1 MSSEGPQE
9 QGPRVQPAQTALD
22 TLVELLDLEEIEV
35 NIFRG
40 YNPKEDRPRVFG
52 GQVAAQ
58 ALVAAGRTVPEDRC
72 VHSLHS
78 YFLRPGDMDV
88 PIVYFVD
95 RIRDGRSFTTRRVV
109 AIQHGEAIFNMAA
122 SYQKPEPGV
131 RHRAAMPD
139 VPRPEETITS
149 LERWTAIFGEKVA
162 ERMLSHRRPVEIR
175 YCDPP
180 DWRPAPGQA
189 PCSNVWIRANGK
201 LPDDPKIHTAVLT
214 YASDYTLTDC
224 VMRPHGVHW
233 MQEGV
238 MTASLDHAMW
248 FHEPLRADEWWLYA
262 QDSPATGGARGLAR
276 GTIFAHDGRLACS
289 VAQEVLLRTPALE

>member
-1 MSSEGPQE
+1 MSNEDA
-9 QGPRVQPAQTALD
+9 QGQGRRAVRIGLD
-22 TLVELLDLEEIEV
+22 GLVDLLDLEELEV

-40 YNPKEDRPRVFG
+40 YNPTEERPRVFG

-58 ALVAAGRTVPEDRC
+58 ALVAAGRTVPDDRS

-78 YFLRPGDMDV
+78 YFLRPGDMAA

-122 SYQKPEPGV
+122 SFQVPEPGV
-131 RHRAAMPD
+131 DHRAAMPD
-139 VPRPEETITS
+139 VCEPENAVS
-149 LERWTAIFGEKVA
+149 SRDRFKHVFGEELA
-162 ERMLSHRRPVEIR
+162 ERVMRHRRPVEIR

-180 DWRPAPGQA
+180 DWKPQVGREPR
-189 PCSNVWIRANGK
+189 SNVWMRADGT
-201 LPDDPKIHTAVLT
+201 LPDDPKIHAAVLT

-248 FHEPLRADEWWLYA
+248 FHEPLRADRWWLYA
-262 QDSPATGGARGLAR
+262 QDSPAAGGARGLAR
-276 GTIFAHDGRLACS
+276 GAIYTDDGRLACS
-289 VAQEVLLRTPALE
+289 VAQEVLLRTPIEKG